1 VWEGVVATGR
11 YVALLR
17 GINVSGKN
25 MLPMKE
31 LAAMFTA
38 AGCSEVETYIQS
50 GNVVF
55 TAGGRVVKRLCAEI
69 TKRIEERFGH
79 RVPVV
84 LRSAAQMGMV
94 VRENPFLKAG
104 GAVELMHVYFLA
116 DAPGTEIVVGLDAG
130 RSPGDRFEVVGG
142 EIYLELGNGMGK
154 SKLTNAYFDSKL
166 KTVSTAR
173 NWRTV
178 LKLVEMLGS

>member
-1 VWEGVVATGR
+1 VATGR
-11 YVALLR
+11 YAALLR

-31 LAAMFTA
+31 LAAMFVA
-38 AGCSEVETYIQS
+38 AGCSKVETYIQS

-55 TAGGRVVKRLCAEI
+55 SAGAGVVKGLDTRI
-69 TKRIEERFGH
+69 SKMIEEGFGH

-84 LRSAAQMGMV
+84 IRSAAQMGMV

-116 DAPGTEIVVGLDAG
+116 AAPGSEMVAGLDAG

-178 LKLVEMLGS
+178 LKLVEMLES

>member
-1 VWEGVVATGR
+1 VEGVVATGR

-38 AGCSEVETYIQS
+38 AGCSQVETYIQS

-55 TAGGRVVKRLCAEI
+55 SAGTRVVKGLDA
-69 TKRIEERFGH
+69 RISKMMEEGFGWK
-79 RVPVV
+79 VPVV

-94 VRENPFLKAG
+94 VRENPFLKTG
-104 GAVELMHVYFLA
+104 SAVELMHVYFLA
-116 DAPGTEIVVGLDAG
+116 EAPGSEMVVELDAG

>member
-1 VWEGVVATGR
+1 MALGR

-17 GINVSGKN
+17 GINVGGKN

-31 LAAMFTA
+31 LAAMFVA

-55 TAGGRVVKRLCAEI
+55 SASAGVTKGLDAKI
-69 TKRIEERFGH
+69 TKRIEEKFGW

-84 LRSAAQMGMV
+84 MRSAAQMKMV
-94 VRENPFLKAG
+94 VMENPFLKTG
-104 GAVELMHVYFLA
+104 SEVELMYVYFLGA
-116 DAPGTEIVVGLDAG
+116 APGVEMVAGLDAG

-142 EIYLELGNGMGK
+142 EIYLELGNGMGN

-178 LKLVEMLGS
+178 LKLAEMAGA

>member
-1 VWEGVVATGR
+1 MATGR

-31 LAAMFTA
+31 LAAMFVA

-55 TAGGRVVKRLCAEI
+55 SAGAGVVKGLDAKI
-69 TKRIEERFGH
+69 SKMIEARFGWK
-79 RVPVV
+79 VPVV
-84 LRSAAQMGMV
+84 IRSAAQMGMV

-104 GAVELMHVYFLA
+104 SAVELMHVYFLA
-116 DAPGTEIVVGLDAG
+116 EAPGSEMVVGLDAG

-178 LKLVEMLGS
+178 LKLMEMLGS

>member
-1 VWEGVVATGR
+1 MASGR

-31 LAAMFTA
+31 LAAMFAA
-38 AGCSEVETYIQS
+38 AGCSGVETYIQS

-55 TAGGRVVKRLCAEI
+55 SAGAGVVKGLEVQI

-79 RVPVV
+79 RVPVM
-84 LRSAAQMGMV
+84 LRSAAQMEMV
-94 VRENPFLKAG
+94 VRENPFLNAG
-104 GAVELMHVYFLA
+104 SALELMYVYFLA
-116 DAPGTEIVVGLDAG
+116 GAPGAEMVAGLDAE
-130 RSPGDRFEVVGG
+130 RSPGDRFAVVGG

-178 LKLVEMLGS
+178 LKLVEMLKG

>member
-1 VWEGVVATGR
+1 MATGR
-11 YVALLR
+11 YAALLR

-31 LAAMFTA
+31 LAAMFVA

-55 TAGGRVVKRLCAEI
+55 SAAAGVVKGLDTRI
-69 TKRIEERFGH
+69 SKMIEEGFGWK
-79 RVPVV
+79 VPVV
-84 LRSAAQMGMV
+84 IRSAAQMGMV

-116 DAPGTEIVVGLDAG
+116 AAPGPEMVVGLDAG
-130 RSPGDRFEVVGG
+130 RSAGDRFEVVGG